1 VAAAGRWRTTVHVRP
16 LAVSAMAFGLAQSQI
31 FRAMW
36 QNKVSA
42 AVDSLFAVRVWPRP
56 IELHVAQAA
65 FALDA
70 PCLSLRTS

>member
-1 VAAAGRWRTTVHVRP
+1 
-16 LAVSAMAFGLAQSQI
+16 MAFGLAQSQI

-56 IELHVAQAA
+56 IELPVAQAA